1 MKSRLIRYASL
12 GGALLL
18 WIVFGFVNAEF
29 KFINPVMI
37 PSPKD
42 VALAGWEL
50 RELLPKDIG
59 ISLLRAGEGFA
70 IAAILAVLSGC
81 LTGSSRLARDI
92 IDPILELLR
101 PIPPLAFLPIFI
113 IWFGL
118 GELSKVL
125 MIAFSAFFVI
135 YVNTYQGVRYADPLL
150 MRAAQ
155 SLGASPQRAF
165 FTIQYCNLPTVCARD

>member
-29 KFINPVMI
+29 KFINPVMF

-59 ISLLRAGEGFA
+59 VSLLRAGEGFGESTLLEGGVRNA
-70 IAAILAVLSGC
+70 SVRCSSAVEVL
-81 LTGSSRLARDI
+81 RLARAD
-92 IDPILELLR
+92 
-101 PIPPLAFLPIFI
+101 FLSF
-113 IWFGL
+113 
-118 GELSKVL
+118 
-125 MIAFSAFFVI
+125 
-135 YVNTYQGVRYADPLL
+135 
-150 MRAAQ
+150 
-155 SLGASPQRAF
+155 
-165 FTIQYCNLPTVCARD
+165 